1 MNYHYI
7 VTVAPVFSEE
17 SVKYAVV
24 EQNLTWLEKEE
35 LTRIEYIESAEP
47 GGDRSNYMFILTGMP
62 VSAQVYPLKEFL
74 REFIVSLEADSN
86 VPDPLDMI
94 IDPRPITPDEVQQYY
109 SSLKGQTNHEFFED
123 YYKIDD
129 EKHLKILCEKI
140 RILYYD
146 LHLDYLLDDEMK
158 SIYKGYISDTEAACE
173 FTEEEKQ
180 NMDIARVIARMA
192 VGEDF
197 AVIPMPETDRKKIYY
212 GRYHVS
218 CGFRKVILPSY
229 VNALDMPTVIKDRAF
244 AGCDTVREVII
255 YDLIGKRDENDLV
268 TDDSSFGEGAFFACS
283 SLEKVYFNDYFTYIP
298 RNAFEDCESL
308 KEVIVPSVLREI
320 GDFAF
325 YGCTSL
331 KNPDL
336 FKHTNL
342 QKIGCC
348 AFCGCGFATLNLPD
362 TLMVIEE
369 KAFSGSMIQ
378 TIIIPDSVYLVGQGA
393 FQSCKK
399 LKSVKFCGILYE
411 VPVSCFGD
419 CHELA
424 HIDLPNGLKRIND
437 RAFDSCMNL
446 KTIYIPDGVE
456 EIGSDVFNNCCSLE
470 SIRFPGS
477 VTSLGH
483 CSFDKN
489 LKIIC
494 RENSYVHNR
503 SVEENWNY
511 ELE

>member
-1 MNYHYI
+1 
-7 VTVAPVFSEE
+7 
-17 SVKYAVV
+17 
-24 EQNLTWLEKEE
+24 
-35 LTRIEYIESAEP
+35 
-47 GGDRSNYMFILTGMP
+47 
-62 VSAQVYPLKEFL
+62 
-74 REFIVSLEADSN
+74 
-86 VPDPLDMI
+86 
-94 IDPRPITPDEVQQYY
+94 
-109 SSLKGQTNHEFFED
+109 
-123 YYKIDD
+123 
-129 EKHLKILCEKI
+129 
-140 RILYYD
+140 
-146 LHLDYLLDDEMK
+146 
-158 SIYKGYISDTEAACE
+158 
-173 FTEEEKQ
+173 
-180 NMDIARVIARMA
+180 MDIARVIARMA

-348 AFCGCGFATLNLPD
+348 AFAAAASRP
-362 TLMVIEE
+362 
-369 KAFSGSMIQ
+369 
-378 TIIIPDSVYLVGQGA
+378 
-393 FQSCKK
+393 
-399 LKSVKFCGILYE
+399 
-411 VPVSCFGD
+411 
-419 CHELA
+419 
-424 HIDLPNGLKRIND
+424 
-437 RAFDSCMNL
+437 
-446 KTIYIPDGVE
+446 
-456 EIGSDVFNNCCSLE
+456 
-470 SIRFPGS
+470 
-477 VTSLGH
+477 
-483 CSFDKN
+483 
-489 LKIIC
+489 
-494 RENSYVHNR
+494 
-503 SVEENWNY
+503 
-511 ELE
+511 